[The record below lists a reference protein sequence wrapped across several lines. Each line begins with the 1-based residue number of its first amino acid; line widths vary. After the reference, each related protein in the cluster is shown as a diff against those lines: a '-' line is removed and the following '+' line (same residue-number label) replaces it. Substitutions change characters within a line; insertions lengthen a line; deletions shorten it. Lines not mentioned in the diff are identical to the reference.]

1 MIDSWIPAV
10 AAALGAGALVAVS
23 QLFVR
28 ERSADA
34 ANRLAVAGGLV
45 ALQAVTRFVHLG
57 PLGAAGPLLS
67 VGAVGCAVWALFIL
81 GDTLH
86 PKLEGQKLPH
96 SVAALRNNGEGSGI
110 GGRIVFAVFAVIAVL
125 AAGGFYDGAGP
136 GKAAGALAVVIA
148 ILGGHLLH
156 QRGSWAAWVL
166 ERRPEWV
173 VWIYPSKLTVISQRY
188 GTRTVY
194 WRAILGTQ
202 SGLRLMLPSSS
213 EQGAAQL
220 AAEVATL
227 CPGASLGHTPELEG
241 RFASNPESMRRGSA
255 TP

>member
-1 MIDSWIPAV
+1 MSPYVGTI
-10 AAALGAGALVAVS
+10 AALLGAAALVAVS

-45 ALQAVTRFVHLG
+45 AVTGLTRWIPLG
-57 PLGAAGPLLS
+57 PLGGAGPLLT
-67 VGAVGCAVWALFIL
+67 VGAAGCAVWALFLL
-81 GDTLH
+81 GDALH

-96 SVAALRNNGEGSGI
+96 AVAALRNNGEGSSI
-110 GGRIVFAVFAVIAVL
+110 GGRIFFAVFAVIACV
-125 AAGGFYDGAGP
+125 AAGGYYEGAGAT
-136 GKAAGALAVVIA
+136 KAACALGVVIA

-173 VWIYPSKLTVISQRY
+173 VWIYPSKLTVVSQRY

-194 WRAILGTQ
+194 WRAIVGVQ
-202 SGLRLMLPSSS
+202 NGLRLMLPAST

-241 RFASNPESMRRGSA
+241 RFATSPESMRRGGA
-255 TP
+255 